1 MSSII
6 ANLFGPIFVKD
17 MAELS
22 RHWRT
27 YLYRCLFG
35 TLLLVSLGVV
45 YQDFHRYQHQRPG
58 EVFPLALMAEQFFHT
73 YLWVQYV
80 AVLLLVPLLVP
91 GAVAG
96 EHEKGTLDLLLTTQ
110 LRNRDIYFGKLGSRV
125 MSLVM
130 LILSGIPIVA
140 FTILFGG
147 VDLQVFWNAMLGTL
161 VALVWVCAN
170 TMFCSIVAKDALT
183 ALVLSFGML
192 SWVWGI
198 PLIIMLTTSVL
209 LYCQPSDPAGG
220 GMMRTLYYEHAE
232 LVISSLSPFAPFVVG
247 ISADLGNKFQ
257 RLLGNSYLYW
267 MMISPLAWSAL
278 VLAASLRVLRHDR
291 TIIKKKVPG
300 SLAVAKRNLLEQVW
314 SGLWFVPVFRFLMR
328 WLGTAPPDRWL
339 WFEITNPL
347 WQRSRRVLVH
357 DRMGG
362 VIIMQLQCWILSIAV
377 FVALFIFQVGSF
389 KPQEYAWMT
398 DISIWGLLFFISI
411 FLTSIGNV
419 LDRYRGLL
427 DQLLVTPISPGE
439 LVKGALLTSW
449 QHWYLTC
456 LLLIVVVVLFVAMGY
471 YLIWE
476 AILMVVIG
484 FLSLA
489 VFLLEAVACSLVAR
503 SVVSGLLSGFAI
515 PVTLWVV
522 LPMLIRN
529 WQVNFWAILLVLGAA
544 LPASWA
550 LMRWRKNSFTIP
562 FYLGSVH
569 LVFVLFASVL
579 MLLRFD
585 GVPFSEWSMIEGGR
599 LFTYAI
605 FQEHRH
611 LADESWSDWIHT
623 AGYYCLTQLLFLVW
637 LHRWLNRNVDV
648 MVGRMPSNS
657 PVKLERS
664 RANVAKHW

>member
-1 MSSII
+1 MSSIVT
-6 ANLFGPIFVKD
+6 NFFGPIFVKD

-45 YQDFHRYQHQRPG
+45 YQDFLRYKHQRPG

-80 AVLLLVPLLVP
+80 AVLLLVPLLVS

-110 LRNRDIYFGKLGSRV
+110 LRNRDIYFGKLGSRL

-140 FTILFGG
+140 FTMLFGG

-161 VALVWVCAN
+161 VVLVWVCAN
-170 TMFCSIVAKDALT
+170 TMFCSIVAKDTLT
-183 ALVLSFGML
+183 AVVLSFGML

-209 LYCQPSDPAGG
+209 LYWQHPDPAGG

-232 LVISSLSPFAPFVVG
+232 LVISLLSPFAPFVVG
-247 ISADLGNKFQ
+247 ISADLGNQFQ
-257 RLLGNSYLYW
+257 RLLGNGYLYW

-291 TIIKKKVPG
+291 TIIKKKVPD

-339 WFEITNPL
+339 GFEITNPL

-357 DRMGG
+357 DRMGI
-362 VIIMQLQCWILSIAV
+362 VIIMQLQWWILCVAV
-377 FVALFIFQVGSF
+377 IVALFIFQVGSF
-389 KPQEYAWMT
+389 KPMEYAWMT
-398 DISIWGLLFFISI
+398 ACLIWTLLFLIAI
-411 FLTSIGNV
+411 FFASIGNV
-419 LDRYRGLL
+419 LDRQRGLL
-427 DQLLVTPISPGE
+427 DQLLVTPITPRE
-439 LVKGALLTSW
+439 LVNGALLTGW
-449 QHWYLTC
+449 QHWYLTF
-456 LLLIVVVVLFVAMGY
+456 LLLIVVVILFVAMGY
-471 YLIWE
+471 YLVWE
-476 AILMVVIG
+476 AILMFVID

-489 VFLLEAVACSLVAR
+489 VFLLEAVACSLEAR
-503 SVVSGLLSGFAI
+503 SVVPGLFSGFAI
-515 PVTLWVV
+515 PVTLWVA
-522 LPMLIRN
+522 LPMLGRTWN
-529 WQVNFWAILLVLGAA
+529 VNFLAMLLVVGIVLAV
-544 LPASWA
+544 SWA
-550 LMRWRKNSFTIP
+550 LMHWGKNSFTIP

-585 GVPFSEWSMIEGGR
+585 GVPFSEWSMIERGR

-611 LADESWSDWIHT
+611 LADESWSDWIH
-623 AGYYCLTQLLFLVW
+623 AVGYNCLTQLLFLVW
-637 LHRWLNRNVDV
+637 LYRWLNRNVDV
-648 MVGRMPSNS
+648 MVGRMPTNS
-657 PVKLERS
+657 PIE
-664 RANVAKHW
+664 